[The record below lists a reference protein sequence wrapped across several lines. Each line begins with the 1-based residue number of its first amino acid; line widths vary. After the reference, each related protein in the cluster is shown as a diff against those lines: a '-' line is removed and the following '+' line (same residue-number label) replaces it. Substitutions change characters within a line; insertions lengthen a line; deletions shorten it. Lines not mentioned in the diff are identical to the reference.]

1 MFIKSRRG
9 GALVSVL
16 FLGIFAGSLMM
27 AVTAA
32 TVYPQWELRRRENR
46 VFARDLAYSLLD
58 EMRYKVRHDAQYGTT
73 PATLENSLNIE
84 SYRNLQTNSEATLR
98 FGKANALL
106 ADESLNNGGNDSGVV
121 TPDGVKVPAHGL
133 YLVAKA
139 RFGADSVTIRQLLSV
154 PQFPYVVAT
163 SGPFRTSGGFLLA
176 RIPAGVDF
184 KGPIP
189 DKDYLPG
196 HLLTNGQDDGS
207 GAALQLGPGTQIVGD
222 AKAVGSAAYEQNEVD
237 LTQGQI
243 FQNVKPEVLSP
254 LNIQD
259 YNPAGRIEP
268 VVLGSDHYTESK
280 SVAGYASHQGSVV
293 FDHGLKLNG
302 GLLWVEGDVTI
313 TGGGISGNGALV
325 CTGHVIVKGGSDLA
339 APQTTAIL
347 AGGDVRLEGDDRTG
361 STYQGLIYAG
371 GQGGIPGQDPDLDL
385 QVSRVTVSGCLL
397 AAGKGA
403 DGQGGKTEVRD
414 ARLLYD
420 PRAVKLDL
428 SMNLSAAGTSYGRGY
443 VGPQLAAGR
452 ESIGSFWDANSGSY
466 RAPDPANP
474 AAWDGILQ
482 YTVQLAD
489 GSTRTFTTWA
499 EATANASPASRRALL
514 FETLAMRN
522 SIAQEISQTQAAL
535 ANSHQ
540 TATVNLD
547 LNKFLQT
554 KDKMRLVWESES

>member
-1 MFIKSRRG
+1 MCIKSRKG

-16 FLGIFAGSLMM
+16 FLGIFAGSLML

-46 VFARDLAYSLLD
+46 VMARDLAYSLLD
-58 EMRYKVRHDAQYGTT
+58 EMRYRVRHDASYGTT
-73 PATLENSLNIE
+73 TGTLENSLRIQ
-84 SYRNLQTNSEATLR
+84 SYRSLQPDSEATLQ
-98 FGKANALL
+98 FGRPGALL
-106 ADESLNNGGNDSGVV
+106 LDESLNNGSGNSGVV

-139 RFGADSVTIRQLLSV
+139 RFGKGSVTLRQLLSV
-154 PQFPYVVAT
+154 PAFPYVVAT

-196 HLLTNGQDDGS
+196 HLLTNGQDDSS
-207 GAALQLGPGTQIVGD
+207 GTALQLGPGTEIIGD
-222 AKAVGSAAYEQNEVD
+222 AKAVGSATYNQNEVN

-280 SVAGYASHQGSVV
+280 SVSGYASHRGSVT
-293 FDHGLKLNG
+293 FEKGLKLNG
-302 GLLWVEGDVTI
+302 GLLYVEGDVTI
-313 TGGGISGNGALV
+313 TGGGVSGKGALV
-325 CTGHVIVKGGSDLA
+325 CTGHVIVKGGSDLG

-347 AGGDVRLEGDDRTG
+347 AGGDVRLEGDDRIG

-385 QVSRVTVSGCLL
+385 QVSRITVSGCLL
-397 AAGKGA
+397 SNGKGA
-403 DGQGGKTEVRD
+403 DGRGGKTEVND

-428 SMNLSAAGTSYGRGY
+428 SMNLSAAGTNYGAFA
-443 VGPQLAAGR
+443 VGPHLAADHQ
-452 ESIGSFWDANSGSY
+452 SIQSFWDAGSGSY

-489 GSTRTFTTWA
+489 GSTRTFASWA
-499 EATANASPASRRALL
+499 EALANASPGSRRALL
-514 FETLAMRN
+514 FETVAMRN
-522 SIAQEISQTQAAL
+522 SIAQEISQTQTAL
-535 ANSHQ
+535 TNSHQ
-540 TATVNLD
+540 TATLDLD